1 MATLSILAEQHLYRF
16 LEEHGNNRVKRE
28 LLDFWGAHPSA
39 KFSRLAI
46 YSAMDYPKRDM
57 ERALKDMLAEGI
69 VDMHI
74 CRGLTL
80 YSLTINEERCQ
91 PILEL
96 AALGR
101 DQWLLMV
108 RHMGERDEVTKCQC
122 SIGSD

>member
-1 MATLSILAEQHLYRF
+1 MATLSVLAEQHLYRF

-28 LLDFWGAHPSA
+28 LLDFWGAHPNA

-74 CRGLTL
+74 CGELTL
-80 YSLTINEERCQ
+80 YSLTINEEMRQ

-101 DQWLLMV
+101 DRWLLMV
-108 RHMGERDEVTKCQC
+108 RHVEERDEVTKCHVAV
-122 SIGSD
+122 